1 MGSVE
6 RRQREKAEMRGRIS
20 RAAMKLFLAEGF
32 ERTSIRRIAQEIEYT
47 PGAIYSYFKD
57 KDEILYAL
65 HNEGFDRLAV
75 AFAGIA
81 PSPDPFE
88 DLMHCG
94 EAYLRFAL
102 ENPEY
107 YDLMFMMEATGNKI
121 QENKEW
127 REGLRA
133 YDFLRERVYAC
144 MKRGRI
150 PAGDPEAAAY
160 GMWAAVHGMAS
171 LIIRNRCVMFPA
183 EQLPKIAAAAFD
195 VLIHA
200 FERTPSPK
208 AKPKVPAFQP
218 FATTK
223 VGKRKSK

>member
-1 MGSVE
+1 M
-6 RRQREKAEMRGRIS
+6 
-20 RAAMKLFLAEGF
+20 
-32 ERTSIRRIAQEIEYT
+32 
-47 PGAIYSYFKD
+47 
-57 KDEILYAL
+57 
-65 HNEGFDRLAV
+65 

-81 PSPDPFE
+81 PSQDPFE

-107 YDLMFMMEATGNKI
+107 YDLMFMMEATGNRI

-150 PAGDPEAAAY
+150 PLGDPEAAAY

-183 EQLPKIAAAAFD
+183 EQLSRIAAAAFD

-208 AKPKVPAFQP
+208 AKPRVPAFQP